1 MQTCTFETL
10 YRGACGYVVRC
21 RACNYYQIAAGTT
34 CITIA
39 AEDFNRLQKLTEDAC
54 RQVDDSK
61 PPHVKGY
68 AIGTPYCGVEFI
80 FTASEL
86 LQFREMIDAA
96 ADEAKALYMMG
107 LFEK

>member
-10 YRGACGYVVRC
+10 YRSASGYVVHC
-21 RACNYYQIAAGTT
+21 RACNYYQVAAGTT
-34 CITIA
+34 CITLA
-39 AEDFNRLQKLTEDAC
+39 PEDFTRLQQLTEDAC
-54 RQVDDSK
+54 RQLDHSK

-68 AIGTPYCGVEFI
+68 AIGTPYYGVEFI

-86 LQFREMIDAA
+86 VQLRDMLDAA